1 MAMQHQSPYRII
13 VSPAAAEMI
22 RAIRDRRVQRQVLE
36 KIKGLETDPEV
47 QGRALLDEFAGR
59 RRIPAAGRYRVVY
72 SVHRLRRIVAVLA
85 VGIRREGAT
94 DDIYRLLERL
104 IRRGEA

>member
-1 MAMQHQSPYRII
+1 MQDQSPYRIV

-22 RAIRDRRVQRQVLE
+22 RAIRDRRIQRQILE
-36 KIKGLETDPEV
+36 KIKGLENDPEN

-59 RRIPAAGRYRVVY
+59 RRIPAAGRYRVIY
-72 SVHRLRRIVAVLA
+72 SVQRLRRVVAVLA
-85 VGIRREGAT
+85 IGIRREGAR
-94 DDIYRLLERL
+94 DDIYRTLARL